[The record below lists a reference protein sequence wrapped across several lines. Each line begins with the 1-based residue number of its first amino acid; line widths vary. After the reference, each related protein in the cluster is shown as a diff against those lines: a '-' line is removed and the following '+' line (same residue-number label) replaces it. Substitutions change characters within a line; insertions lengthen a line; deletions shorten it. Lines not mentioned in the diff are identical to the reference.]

1 MSGAGRRLQ
10 LAKCIDIVR
19 KQDPNHYLCSTLLS
33 PKYRATSFI
42 LHALNCELDQIVNK
56 TTKAHLA
63 ALKFKWWTDAV
74 NKVCNDA
81 DKVPPHPVASSLPD
95 IVKDSRTCKYFLTKL
110 VKGKLERAE
119 NPLRIAK
126 TMETVEDHFETTYSS
141 LFYLILESSGVDDT
155 DCLQAASHMGKG
167 VGLTLLLK
175 SIPRDA
181 LNDKVYL
188 PTDLCLKSKV
198 NYNKVTKGYN
208 SDGLTDVVFQVASKA
223 KIHLDEVRQRHTS
236 LPSHLKP
243 FLLPCIPPLKYLE
256 RLERA
261 NFAPFTPDLED
272 DALTDL
278 GLKARLA
285 WSSFIGKI

>member
-110 VKGKLERAE
+110 VKGKLER
-119 NPLRIAK
+119 K
-126 TMETVEDHFETTYSS
+126 VEGEVERKVEVR
-141 LFYLILESSGVDDT
+141 LEGK
-155 DCLQAASHMGKG
+155 LEGKG
-167 VGLTLLLK
+167 
-175 SIPRDA
+175 
-181 LNDKVYL
+181 
-188 PTDLCLKSKV
+188 
-198 NYNKVTKGYN
+198 KGKLE
-208 SDGLTDVVFQVASKA
+208 GKL
-223 KIHLDEVRQRHTS
+223 E
-236 LPSHLKP
+236 PSQW
-243 FLLPCIPPLKYLE
+243 
-256 RLERA
+256 
-261 NFAPFTPDLED
+261 APHPV
-272 DALTDL
+272 
-278 GLKARLA
+278 
-285 WSSFIGKI
+285 